1 VFERP
6 DGVPVPDPEAF
17 LDVPFKDDDWIGIL
31 FGTTYRALIGRLE
44 PRQDTCGV
52 KCVSARK
59 SFGRLGVE
67 ARDWLETNGTRLIV
81 VDTAFAVYKSWSFTL
96 STVDRH

>member
-1 VFERP
+1 MFERP

-17 LDVPFKDDDWIGIL
+17 LDIPFKDDNRVGIL
-31 FGTTYRALIGRLE
+31 FGPTDWAFIGRLE
-44 PRQDTCGV
+44 PRQDTCCM
-52 KCVSARK
+52 KCVRTRK

-67 ARDWLETNGTRLIV
+67 ARDGLQADCTRLV
-81 VDTAFAVYKSWSFTL
+81 VMDTTFPVYKSWSFTL

>member
-17 LDVPFKDDDWIGIL
+17 LDVPFKDNHRIGIL
-31 FGTTYRALIGRLE
+31 LGTTYWTLVGRLK
-44 PRQDTCGV
+44 PREDTCCV
-52 KCVSARK
+52 KCVRARK

-67 ARDWLETNGTRLIV
+67 TRDGFEADGTRLIV
-81 VDTAFAVYKSWSFTL
+81 MDTTFTVYKSWSFTL

>member
-1 VFERP
+1 MFERP

-17 LDVPFKDDDWIGIL
+17 FDVPFKDDDRIGIL

-44 PRQDTCGV
+44 PRQDTC
-52 KCVSARK
+52 CMERMSARK
-59 SFGRLGVE
+59 PFGRLGVE
-67 ARDWLETNGTRLIV
+67 ARDGLETDGTRLIV
-81 VDTAFAVYKSWSFTL
+81 VDTAFTVYKSRSFTL